1 VPRRSSAQS
10 WRLHVHTQMYI
21 FVSNPSIRSAQ
32 NPRGGDDV
40 VLASVHEEEDVV
52 AGLRGPRARLG
63 ADGAGLLMV

>member
-1 VPRRSSAQS
+1 
-10 WRLHVHTQMYI
+10 MYI

-52 AGLRGPRARLG
+52 ANLRGPRARLG